1 MTAAHWRRCLSAFS
15 QSVTAAA
22 SLISVTRRK
31 VQQAAESL
39 LNSLTPGDIRQCL
52 KKEGQCFIHMEYI
65 SFHEEINK
73 LRV

>member
-1 MTAAHWRRCLSAFS
+1 MTAAHWQRCLSAFS

-39 LNSLTPGDIRQCL
+39 LILESVARINV
-52 KKEGQCFIHMEYI
+52 KERGSVLYSYRIHQ
-65 SFHEEINK
+65 FP
-73 LRV
+73 